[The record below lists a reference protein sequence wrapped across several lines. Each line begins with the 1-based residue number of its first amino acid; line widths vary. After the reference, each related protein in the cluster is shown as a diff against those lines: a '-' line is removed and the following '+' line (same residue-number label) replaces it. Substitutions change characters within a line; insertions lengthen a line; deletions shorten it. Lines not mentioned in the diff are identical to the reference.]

1 MHCSYAMLLDAGFLR
16 YKLGTGRVPAD
27 ASAIS
32 AFTDQVAALPC
43 LIGMRLHRIYFYDA
57 RPLDAVATVPLSK
70 QSIHFGRSSI
80 ASRNRR
86 MHAELSRQPFFALR
100 FGELVHGGW
109 RLKRGTLKAAGPR
122 IEVGAEDLEPD
133 IRQKG
138 VDMRIGLDIASLTL
152 KEQVKVIV
160 LISGDSDFIP
170 AMKFARREGAQL
182 FLVTLG
188 HGIKDEMR
196 EHADLV
202 VDVLPRLA
210 TVPSGPLDKPLYRPA
225 AVR

>member
-1 MHCSYAMLLDAGFLR
+1 MLLDAGFLR
-16 YKLGTGRVPAD
+16 YKLGTAQVPAD

-32 AFTDQVAALPC
+32 ALTDQVAALPC
-43 LIGMRLHRIYFYDA
+43 LMDMRLHRIYFYDA
-57 RPLDAVATVPLSK
+57 KPLDAVATVPLSK

-80 ASRNRR
+80 ATRNRR
-86 MHAELSRQPFFALR
+86 MHSELSRQPFFALR

-152 KEQVKVIV
+152 KQQVKVIV

-170 AMKFARREGAQL
+170 AMKFARREGAQS

-202 VDVLPRLA
+202 VDGLPGRA
-210 TVPSGPLDKPLYRPA
+210 TVPTGPQTSRFTGHPQCGSVA
-225 AVR
+225 S